1 MKDKAEEI
9 WPQIPEYR
17 GQAKPEFSVG
27 WLNNFKQRHQIRY
40 RIQHGEAGSVPVTA
54 EEEMKAVR
62 TLCGEYPEDD
72 IYNMDETGL
81 YWRSAVNRGL
91 LSEPLPGRKID
102 KSRITIA
109 LCTNATGSDRL
120 PLCIIGHAQ

>member
-1 MKDKAEEI
+1 
-9 WPQIPEYR
+9 
-17 GQAKPEFSVG
+17 
-27 WLNNFKQRHQIRY
+27 
-40 RIQHGEAGSVPVTA
+40 
-54 EEEMKAVR
+54 MKAVR

-120 PLCIIGHAQ
+120 PLCIIGHAQQPRALKGVNIEAIGCQWYHSKKA